1 MTKHV
6 DHPFSATLSTLDLA
20 LVGCLRAL
28 AAFTEQAS
36 HDDRPSAEERDW
48 RAAGQ
53 KLTFRF
59 STALNRDLFINDV
72 RRLLPAHLVRF
83 HPRDDDPAAPY
94 EFRRATRRRSTNSS
108 ESSPISYH
116 Q

>member
-6 DHPFSATLSTLDLA
+6 DHQFSDTLSTSDSA

-28 AAFTEQAS
+28 ADFSQRNLSGEST
-36 HDDRPSAEERDW
+36 EERDW

-53 KLTFRF
+53 KVTFRF
-59 STALNRDLFINDV
+59 STALNRDLFKNEV

-83 HPRDDDPAAPY
+83 HPENDDDQAEPQP
-94 EFRRATRRRSTNSS
+94 
-108 ESSPISYH
+108 
-116 Q
+116 

>member
-20 LVGCLRAL
+20 LVGCLQAL
-28 AAFTEQAS
+28 AAFSEQAS
-36 HDDRPSAEERDW
+36 HDYRPSAEERDW

-59 STALNRDLFINDV
+59 STALNRDLFKNDV

-83 HPRDDDPAAPY
+83 HPEDDNDPAAPY
-94 EFRRATRRRSTNSS
+94 EFRPAIRRITSL
-108 ESSPISYH
+108 
-116 Q
+116 